1 MLDWA
6 TLAYLSQLNN
16 LQNCP
21 RLTLMQCEL
30 ACCDCREI
38 GADPSICPQN
48 PI

>member
-16 LQNCP
+16 LQNSP

-30 ACCDCREI
+30 ACCEI
-38 GADPSICPQN
+38 GADSGIAHK
-48 PI
+48 